1 MCTTLTSITTQDI
14 LEKNVDAVYY
24 GVTKAEEEVRSH
36 ILEAFFD
43 RLQEKTWTDRER
55 VAFLKE
61 LRAEK

>member
-1 MCTTLTSITTQDI
+1 MNADVVYCGLT
-14 LEKNVDAVYY
+14 E
-24 GVTKAEEEVRSH
+24 AEEEVRTH

-61 LRAEK
+61 LKALSEK

>member
-1 MCTTLTSITTQDI
+1 MYS
-14 LEKNVDAVYY
+14 
-24 GVTKAEEEVRSH
+24 GVTKAEEEVRAH

-61 LRAEK
+61 LQAHAEK